1 MSENLVSYNKKYYQ
15 ILPMNFRLI
24 QKFVHRTI
32 DWCFKQRFARDRIEE
47 GNWLSS
53 IGNNLSNIF
62 LKTSATL
69 KVSTHFFHTQ
79 YESRKKGRRERIGRC
94 EHLCIIYV
102 HTLRARILLTCKYS
116 VVRANLISQFT

>member
-1 MSENLVSYNKKYYQ
+1 MSENLVTYNKKYYQ

-79 YESRKKGRRERIGRC
+79 YESRKKGRREEGKELVGVSIYAYIC
-94 EHLCIIYV
+94 SHTKSTYLTYLQILC
-102 HTLRARILLTCKYS
+102 CKS
-116 VVRANLISQFT
+116 